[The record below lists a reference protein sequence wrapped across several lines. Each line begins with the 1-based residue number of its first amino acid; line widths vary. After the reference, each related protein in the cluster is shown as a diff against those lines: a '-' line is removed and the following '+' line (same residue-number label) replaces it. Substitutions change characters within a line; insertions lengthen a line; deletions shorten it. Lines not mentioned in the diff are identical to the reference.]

1 MPANVRQKALA
12 TSGLAT
18 PRLFISFAQAEIEKN
33 LGAEGVVEAA
43 AVVSMFNVADRVADA
58 TGIPIDE
65 GMTHDMRYA
74 VGSELGMD
82 HFAPEMRAAR

>member
-1 MPANVRQKALA
+1 MKYQRDRVRTDEKSRRTL
-12 TSGLAT
+12 GLKV
-18 PRLFISFAQAEIEKN
+18 PWRLQQS
-33 LGAEGVVEAA
+33 
-43 AVVSMFNVADRVADA
+43 SRCFNVADRVADT

-82 HFAPEMRAAR
+82 HLAPEKRTAR